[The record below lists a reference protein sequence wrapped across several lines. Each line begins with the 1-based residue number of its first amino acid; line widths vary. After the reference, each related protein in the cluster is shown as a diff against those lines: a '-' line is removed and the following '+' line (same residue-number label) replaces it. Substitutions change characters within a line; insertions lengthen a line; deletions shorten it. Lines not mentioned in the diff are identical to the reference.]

1 MEENFFEKDTDF
13 KLDLT
18 TDKEVFYFNKN
29 KNNIRNNLIDLGG
42 CLSILLIIY
51 FLSKIKKIIK
61 KYKEIKFKE

>member
-18 TDKEVFYFNKN
+18 TDKEIYYCNK
-29 KNNIRNNLIDLGG
+29 KSNIRNNLIDIGG
-42 CLSILLIIY
+42 YLSLLLVIY

-61 KYKEIKFKE
+61 KYSKV